1 MTEET
6 TLRLRLQTVAAY
18 RELRRNVQKSGREN
32 VIFALVMLGLAYFA
46 HQNGQ
51 NTFVAL
57 IYVALGLGELLV
69 GLFKWAVPSAEG
81 LILDGM
87 VLLVFAAL
95 NFGREFLRFQG
106 GAQPTSTG
114 IFFGLLMLYFAVGRF
129 KNYAALRRLFAERP
143 APEHIAWF
151 DDLVRDILTSDPH
164 ADQLALDL
172 PTTPHWRV
180 KLLGSTA
187 FFVANN
193 GGSVWVVGPD
203 DFVLVREK
211 HDRGGGRRKAL
222 LRIYGDAYPEF
233 TLDDVSWANYARWM
247 DEFAAPHPA

>member
-32 VIFALVMLGLAYFA
+32 IIFALVMAGIAYFL
-46 HQNGQ
+46 HTNGAV
-51 NTFVAL
+51 FGSL
-57 IYVALGLGELLV
+57 IFYAVLIVGELLV
-69 GLFKWAVPSAEG
+69 GLIKWALPSAECM
-81 LILDGM
+81 ILDGFI
-87 VLLVFAAL
+87 LLAFAGY
-95 NFGREFLRFQG
+95 NFWLQFERLQG
-106 GAQPTSTG
+106 GGQPGTSG
-114 IFFGLLMLYFAVGRF
+114 IFFGLLMLYFAFGRF
-129 KNYAALRRLFAERP
+129 KTYATLRRLFAERP